1 MAQTWLEKIK
11 KSEKIGLIQD
21 GKRKVH
27 YRFREGEEMV
37 EEYSMDTDVLVRRAW
52 RKRGTLGADGI
63 WEVEI
68 GDPEPNSS
76 NFESLG
82 IKESNSAPFVARRIT
97 KSNLEWRIRNLPY
110 SLDVYTVTAEPEN
123 RCITVRTSNKKYF
136 KKLSVP
142 DLERAGLLPEQ
153 GRIKFTHQHNTLII
167 TYQKPS
173 EVIQLEKKIL
183 EEVKAVKVAHD
194 GDASKCNPS

>member
-82 IKESNSAPFVARRIT
+82 IKESNSA
-97 KSNLEWRIRNLPY
+97 
-110 SLDVYTVTAEPEN
+110 
-123 RCITVRTSNKKYF
+123 
-136 KKLSVP
+136 
-142 DLERAGLLPEQ
+142 
-153 GRIKFTHQHNTLII
+153 
-167 TYQKPS
+167 YQKPS

-183 EEVKAVKVAHD
+183 EEVKTVKVAHD